1 VWLGLGGCFNTCPA
15 RFGLLGERFGE
26 DGYREYHS
34 SPRVARILLRT
45 VITFD
50 DSCKPMK
57 KRTLQI
63 NSRLSPEDL
72 ALLKKAAEKL
82 WPGMP
87 ISNSTLLLTLARLKA
102 EEILKKK

>member
-1 VWLGLGGCFNTCPA
+1 
-15 RFGLLGERFGE
+15 
-26 DGYREYHS
+26 
-34 SPRVARILLRT
+34 
-45 VITFD
+45 
-50 DSCKPMK
+50 MK